1 MGVRLSKRLLAVA
14 NFVEP
19 HSFLAD
25 VGSDHAHLPIYLVQ
39 TNKIDYAQAIENK
52 VGPFI
57 RMKTNIESAG
67 LSSKIFVSKSDG
79 ISEIMDDVD
88 TLSLCGLGG
97 VLTYQ
102 ILSSHLDK
110 LDNIQTII
118 VDPHRDL
125 KLVRE
130 KISSL
135 GFYIDD
141 ETMIYEDKIYYSIV
155 KFKRGHLAKPYSQK
169 ELLLGPK
176 LLEKKEP
183 IFLEWLELQRKK
195 VSDLLNKGLSK
206 EKREQALALYRIIA
220 SSLK

>member
-1 MGVRLSKRLLAVA
+1 MGFKLSKRLQAVA
-14 NFVEP
+14 DFVDP

-25 VGSDHAHLPIYLVQ
+25 IGSDHAHLPIYLVQ
-39 TNKIDYAQAIENK
+39 SKKIEYAQAIENK
-52 VGPFI
+52 IGPFI

-67 LSSKIFVSKSDG
+67 LSSKIFASKSDG
-79 ISEIMDDVD
+79 ISEISNDVD

-102 ILSSHLDK
+102 ILSSNLDK
-110 LDNIQTII
+110 LDNIKTII

-130 KISSL
+130 KVSSL

-141 ETMIYEDKIYYSIV
+141 ETIIYEDKVYYFIV
-155 KFKRGHLAKPYSQK
+155 KFKRGKIDKPYSTK

-176 LLEKKEP
+176 LLIKKEP
-183 IFLEWLELQRKK
+183 IFLLWLEEQRKK
-195 VSDLLNKGLSK
+195 VSSLLNKGLTK
-206 EKREQALALYRIIA
+206 EKRDQALALYRVIVSA
-220 SSLK
+220 LK